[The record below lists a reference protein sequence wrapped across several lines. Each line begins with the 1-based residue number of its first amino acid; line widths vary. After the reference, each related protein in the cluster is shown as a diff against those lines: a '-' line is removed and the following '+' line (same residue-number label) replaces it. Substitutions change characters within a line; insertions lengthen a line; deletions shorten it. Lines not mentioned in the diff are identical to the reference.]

1 MEQPALMMPEQTPSV
16 LLKIQD
22 LEKRF
27 GYVVK
32 MLIFALCG
40 LGVEACI
47 IYRLHTHN
55 IVVSTMYS
63 FSPEAG
69 MNKEE
74 VYRSEIYLY
83 RSLFIANLCDV
94 P

>member
-1 MEQPALMMPEQTPSV
+1 MEQPALMMPEQTSSV

-22 LEKRF
+22 LEKKF

-47 IYRLHTHN
+47 IYRL
-55 IVVSTMYS
+55 VVSTMYS